1 MVVTRM
7 TTAMTM
13 PLGMSEYRFCTQAE
27 QQPSRKGKDPQAGHF
42 LLSLG
47 EQLGLRHNP
56 RPGDSHHEFD
66 FANHVQPF
74 LFVYTEESVP
84 WKVSKS

>member
-1 MVVTRM
+1 MV
-7 TTAMTM
+7 TALL
-13 PLGMSEYRFCTQAE
+13 PS
-27 QQPSRKGKDPQAGHF
+27 QPVLPQTPRPSSGLVF
-42 LLSLG
+42 LPGCPSLLPLLSLG